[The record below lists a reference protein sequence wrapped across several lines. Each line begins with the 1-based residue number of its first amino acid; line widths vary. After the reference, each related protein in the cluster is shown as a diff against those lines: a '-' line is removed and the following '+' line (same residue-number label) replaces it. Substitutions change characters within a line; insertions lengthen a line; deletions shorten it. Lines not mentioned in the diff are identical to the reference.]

1 MITSLSIMNKV
12 ISNPLLDNF
21 MRNLTIQIL
30 IMTSEYER
38 NESKRRQAQGIRIVE
53 EKNVYRYYI
62 LRMKKIYKN
71 VLSIIEL

>member
-1 MITSLSIMNKV
+1 MITSLSIMNEV
-12 ISNPLLDNF
+12 ISNPLLD
-21 MRNLTIQIL
+21 
-30 IMTSEYER
+30 

>member
-1 MITSLSIMNKV
+1 MNEV

-53 EKNVYRYYI
+53 ENNVYRYYI

>member
-1 MITSLSIMNKV
+1 MITSLSIMNEV

>member
-1 MITSLSIMNKV
+1 MITSLSIMNEV

-30 IMTSEYER
+30 IMPSEQER

>member
-1 MITSLSIMNKV
+1 MIISLSIMNEV

-30 IMTSEYER
+30 IMTSEQER

>member
-1 MITSLSIMNKV
+1 MITSLSIMNEV

-30 IMTSEYER
+30 IMTSEQER

>member
-1 MITSLSIMNKV
+1 MITSLSIMNEV

-30 IMTSEYER
+30 IMTSEQER

-62 LRMKKIYKN
+62 LRMKNIYKN

>member
-1 MITSLSIMNKV
+1 MNEV

-30 IMTSEYER
+30 IMPSEQER